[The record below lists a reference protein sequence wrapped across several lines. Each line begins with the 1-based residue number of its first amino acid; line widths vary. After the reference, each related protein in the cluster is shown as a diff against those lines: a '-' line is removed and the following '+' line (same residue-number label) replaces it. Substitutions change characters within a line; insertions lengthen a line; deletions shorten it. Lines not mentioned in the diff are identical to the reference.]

1 MYVVVVLV
9 FSFDFTVLYSIHSI
23 DLIICIGFGSN
34 NMMYIVHHVQS
45 SFFQPKVLT
54 FNQLNRP
61 TS

>member
-9 FSFDFTVLYSIHSI
+9 FSFDFTVQYTLNRLDYLYRQQQY
-23 DLIICIGFGSN
+23 D
-34 NMMYIVHHVQS
+34 VQS